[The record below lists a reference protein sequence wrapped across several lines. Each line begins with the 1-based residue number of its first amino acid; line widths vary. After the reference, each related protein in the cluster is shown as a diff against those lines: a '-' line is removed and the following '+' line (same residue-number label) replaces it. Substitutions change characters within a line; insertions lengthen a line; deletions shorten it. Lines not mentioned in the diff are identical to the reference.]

1 MITVT
6 LFSRDECHLCD
17 EALANLEALQAQI
30 PHRLEVVNVDGNRD
44 LQRAYGLD
52 VPVVEA
58 GPYRLKAPFTKQ
70 ELEVTMRA
78 ASERAKDIEVIK
90 QSSDQAKAQS
100 GSTITGADRFS
111 YWLSNHYLLLING
124 LVVIYLGLPVLAP
137 VFMEAGFTAPA
148 AIIYRVY
155 GAVCHQLAYRS
166 WFLFGEQ
173 PAYPRVEAKVEG
185 LIPYGQ
191 AIGLDENDQ
200 WGARKFV
207 GNPLVGYKVGL
218 CQRDVA
224 IYGGIL
230 AFGLVFSLTGRRIKS
245 LPWYLWIM
253 IGIFPIGID
262 GLSQLLSQPPLNSIP
277 PFSMISFRES
287 TPLLRTL
294 TGFLFGATTAWFG
307 FPLVEETM
315 AETRKF
321 MAEKFSRIREKKKES
336 GKQGNL

>member
-6 LFSRDECHLCD
+6 LFSRDDCHLCE
-17 EALANLEALQAQI
+17 EALANLEALQTQI
-30 PHRLEVVNVDGNRD
+30 PHRLDVVNVDGNRD

-70 ELEVTMRA
+70 ELEVTLRA
-78 ASERAKDIEVIK
+78 AAERAKDIESIK

-100 GSTITGADRFS
+100 GWTISGADRFS

-137 VFMEAGFTAPA
+137 VFMVAGFTTPA

-200 WGARKFV
+200 WGARRFI

-230 AFGLVFSLTGRRIKS
+230 SFGLIFSLTGRRIKS
-245 LPWYLWIM
+245 LPWYIWIV

-262 GLSQLLSQPPLNSIP
+262 GLSQLLSQPPLNSVP
-277 PFSMISFRES
+277 PFSLFSFRES

-294 TGFLFGATTAWFG
+294 TGSLFGATTAWFG

-321 MAEKFSRIREKKKES
+321 MAEKFSRNK
-336 GKQGNL
+336 GKGNRG

>member
-6 LFSRDECHLCD
+6 LYSRDECHLCD
-17 EALANLEALQAQI
+17 EALANLDALQTQI
-30 PHRLEVVNVDGNRD
+30 PHRLEVVNIDGNRN

-52 VPVVEA
+52 IPVVEA

-70 ELEVTMRA
+70 ELELTLRA
-78 ASERAKDIEVIK
+78 AAERAKDIESIK
-90 QSSDQAKAQS
+90 LASDQAKTQS
-100 GSTITGADRFS
+100 GWTITGADRFS

-137 VFMEAGFTAPA
+137 VFMVGGFTTPA

-230 AFGLVFSLTGRRIKS
+230 AFGLIFSLTGRRIKP
-245 LPWYLWIM
+245 LPWYLWIV
-253 IGIFPIGID
+253 IGIVPIGMD

-277 PFSMISFRES
+277 PFSLISFRES

-294 TGFLFGATTAWFG
+294 TGSLFGTTTAWFG

-321 MAEKFSRIREKKKES
+321 MAEKFSRIK
-336 GKQGNL
+336 GKGSRG